1 MGPSTG
7 EVLRIPEHGEL
18 GLEIGAEMGYSQLS
32 IITAGG
38 TRKLIVRHPRGLDS
52 LNPETGAVHWEES
65 FRGGEA
71 PVLVPVHSDSLLLVS
86 GFYTGSMMMRLS
98 DDRPAAMPL

>member
-32 IITAGG
+32 FIRAGG
-38 TRKLIVRHPRGLDS
+38 IWKLIVWYPRGLDS
-52 LNPETGAVHWEES
+52 LNPEPGVVH
-65 FRGGEA
+65 
-71 PVLVPVHSDSLLLVS
+71 
-86 GFYTGSMMMRLS
+86 
-98 DDRPAAMPL
+98 